1 MLGDELQ
8 YFLAL
13 AHAGTFTGTA
23 EHLGI
28 SQPALSKA
36 MQRLERKVGARLV
49 TRTARGIELTEA
61 GKAFHARLQAASRDM
76 DDAVQEAR
84 NLGGNDAGLLRLGI
98 TPATT
103 DFTLQALLP
112 ALTVERPAASIAFST
127 AFSNAMMDKVSRRD
141 VELAVCP
148 VPERL
153 DAALE
158 CETLYEDPCSLMMQR
173 SHPLAQQQTIS
184 LEDITR
190 YPWAATGLHEFTR
203 LQVRSAFS
211 RRGLALPRIVVEADT
226 LNALILVVARTGLI
240 SMINTRNVQAGS
252 LPGNVVVRPLA
263 LAGMDRRIG
272 ILRRGGYLSPIAQ
285 RAVEL
290 LRAAAAANENA
301 APSDDAA
308 SGLEDAKA

>member
-1 MLGDELQ
+1 MLGDDLQ

-13 AHAGTFTGTA
+13 AATGTFTGTA

-36 MQRLERKVGARLV
+36 IQRLERRVGARMV

-61 GKAFHARLQAASRDM
+61 GKAFHARLSAASRDM
-76 DDAVQEAR
+76 EDAVQEAR
-84 NLGGNDAGLLRLGI
+84 NLGGNDAGLLRMGV

-103 DFTLQALLP
+103 DFVLQALLP
-112 ALTVERPAASIAFST
+112 ALTVERPAASIAFTT
-127 AFSNAMMDKVSRRD
+127 AFSNAMMEKISRRD

-153 DAALE
+153 DATLE

-173 SHPLAQQQTIS
+173 SHPLARQDTIS

-226 LNALILVVARTGLI
+226 LDALSLVVARTGLI
-240 SMINTRNVQAGS
+240 SMINRRNVEAGS
-252 LPGNVVVRPLA
+252 LPDNIVVRPLA

-272 ILRRGGYLSPIAQ
+272 ILRRAAYLSPIGQ

-290 LRAAAAANENA
+290 LRAAAAAQRQA
-301 APSDDAA
+301 APSQGAA
-308 SGLEDAKA
+308 

>member
-1 MLGDELQ
+1 MLGDDLQ

-13 AHAGTFTGTA
+13 AATGTFTGTA

-36 MQRLERKVGARLV
+36 IQRLERRVGARMV

-61 GKAFHARLQAASRDM
+61 GKAFHARLSAASRDM
-76 DDAVQEAR
+76 EDAVQEAR
-84 NLGGNDAGLLRLGI
+84 NLGGNDAGLLRMGV

-103 DFTLQALLP
+103 DFVLQALLP
-112 ALTVERPAASIAFST
+112 ALTVERPAASIAFTT
-127 AFSNAMMDKVSRRD
+127 AFSNAMMEKISRRD

-153 DAALE
+153 DATLE

-173 SHPLAQQQTIS
+173 SHPLARQDTIS

-226 LNALILVVARTGLI
+226 LDALILVVARTGLI
-240 SMINTRNVQAGS
+240 SMINRRNVEAGS
-252 LPGNVVVRPLA
+252 LPDNIVVRPLA

-272 ILRRGGYLSPIAQ
+272 ILRRAAYLSPIGQ

-290 LRAAAAANENA
+290 LRAAAAAQRQA
-301 APSDDAA
+301 APSQGAA
-308 SGLEDAKA
+308 